1 MLDLVIKIEKI
12 TSSYTVI
19 QNNVWCCVDGYL
31 TQFSLVALD
40 RIKKS
45 DVCQNYQTISFYN
58 NTIVAIFNKGIHCY
72 NSELELVDSFDLRI
86 GTYNISQNG
95 HAVVSVEYDYISF
108 LGTSGIF
115 DLTEKKILW
124 TGIKGDNLKLV
135 NDQIFGVSK
144 NRVSNLSPIDGSLNW
159 SFEYEE
165 KQTIPDIYY
174 GNEGNVLIGFEGKN
188 ELSLINGKSGQIGW
202 SIDSFNKGVKV
213 DYRNSLIHQFLIGYV
228 RYSLK
233 TGEVLNRNVNREY
246 YSEIEIESQRSN
258 YALGVDHIYT
268 TDWKKG
274 IIGAFCLNKLKFDWI
289 YRIKTGNFPATAKL
303 VWITPYLLVKDSNN
317 NLYVFKEKDSTLLQ
331 VSNS

>member
-1 MLDLVIKIEKI
+1 MK
-12 TSSYTVI
+12 T
-19 QNNVWCCVDGYL
+19 L
-31 TQFSLVALD
+31 TILFL
-40 RIKKS
+40 
-45 DVCQNYQTISFYN
+45 
-58 NTIVAIFNKGIHCY
+58 
-72 NSELELVDSFDLRI
+72 
-86 GTYNISQNG
+86 
-95 HAVVSVEYDYISF
+95 
-108 LGTSGIF
+108 LGTSLGWGQTPEARIAQF
-115 DLTEKKILW
+115 
-124 TGIKGDNLKLV
+124 NLKKSIAIEGY
-135 NDQIFGVSK
+135 DPVSYFDNK
-144 NRVSNLSPIDGSLNW
+144 PL
-159 SFEYEE
+159 
-165 KQTIPDIYY
+165 
-174 GNEGNVLIGFEGKN
+174 EGKN
-188 ELSLINGKSGQIGW
+188 ELSLINGKSGQIVW